1 MKRKV
6 ETLLL
11 NWKKRPDGE
20 RKPLLLNGARQVG
33 KTYILR
39 KFGEEQFS
47 NVVYVNLEA
56 NLTVASFFGENISP
70 ERLIRYLESA
80 SGEKIVPGKTKT
92 RYSLNLNP
100 LRPFTLVNKKEKIL
114 KNDRVETK
122 DKFICNKC
130 GLIFD

>member
-11 NWKKRPDGE
+11 NWKKRPDKE

-70 ERLIRYLESA
+70 ERLIPSEP
-80 SGEKIVPGKTKT
+80 IT
-92 RYSLNLNP
+92 
-100 LRPFTLVNKKEKIL
+100 
-114 KNDRVETK
+114 
-122 DKFICNKC
+122 
-130 GLIFD
+130 GLP

>member
-1 MKRKV
+1 MGSWAKKEEKEEFVKRKV

-56 NLTVASFFGENISP
+56 NLTVASFFFLVRIY
-70 ERLIRYLESA
+70 RLS
-80 SGEKIVPGKTKT
+80 V
-92 RYSLNLNP
+92 
-100 LRPFTLVNKKEKIL
+100 
-114 KNDRVETK
+114 
-122 DKFICNKC
+122 
-130 GLIFD
+130 